1 MKPSG
6 RVLLIVA
13 MAAGGLA
20 AYVASQFASPDPVRV
35 ATSRPPAG
43 TETRPVLVPPPAA
56 PAASPAAPAP
66 AIIAPATPAVALEP
80 PRFDVARVGARGNV
94 VVAGRAAPGS
104 EVLLL
109 EDEREIGR
117 TRADARGEWVILPAD
132 PLRPGTRQFSL
143 RGRLGGAEI
152 AGPDVVVVVVPDPA
166 VLAEAAAREAAERAE
181 ALARAEAAARAEAE
195 ARAATLARL
204 EEMARQAAAQAE
216 REAREAA
223 ERAEATARA
232 EAAARA
238 EAQARREAEER
249 AAAEAR
255 MAEERSRAEA
265 LARRQA
271 EERAAAEAR
280 AAEQAARLAAEA
292 RAAEEAARAQAQAR
306 MEAEARAAAQIRLA
320 EATARA
326 EAAARAE
333 EAARAEAN
341 ARVDAALRVAES
353 AARAA
358 EASARAAEIS
368 ARAAEAASR
377 AAEIAM
383 RQETLARAEAEA
395 SARAEATRRTEQ
407 ARQAEA
413 ARQAEE
419 ARLAVA
425 RQAEAARQQAARPA
439 PPAAPQQPM
448 VVLVPGAPDATPRI
462 LQTPA
467 STTPRRGLGLDV
479 VDYDDAGGMRF
490 SGSAA
495 PGAPVR
501 IYVNGVHAGDSRAD
515 AAGRWVLTPP
525 TVPAIGRH
533 RVRVDQ
539 LAANGAVSARVE
551 LPFQRESVPQGDIPE
566 GRVIVQPGNS
576 LWRLAR
582 AAYGRGV
589 LYTVIYEANRDQIR
603 NPDLIFPGQVFT
615 LPPAPPAPAPRTASR
630 PADSSRSR

>member
-1 MKPSG
+1 
-6 RVLLIVA
+6 

-20 AYVASQFASPDPVRV
+20 AYVASQFASEDPMRAAPPRP
-35 ATSRPPAG
+35 ATGA
-43 TETRPVLVPPPAA
+43 ETRPVLVPPPA
-56 PAASPAAPAP
+56 SPAAIPAALAPTAAAP
-66 AIIAPATPAVALEP
+66 AMALEP

-166 VLAEAAAREAAERAE
+166 VVAEAAAREAAERAE

-195 ARAATLARL
+195 ERAATLARL
-204 EEMARQAAAQAE
+204 EAM
-216 REAREAA
+216 AREAA

-255 MAEERSRAEA
+255 AAEERSRAEA

-292 RAAEEAARAQAQAR
+292 RAAEEAARIEAQAR
-306 MEAEARAAAQIRLA
+306 MEAEARAAAQARLA

-377 AAEIAM
+377 AAEVAI

-395 SARAEATRRTEQ
+395 SARAEANRVAEQ

-413 ARQAEE
+413 ERQAGEARAAA
-419 ARLAVA
+419 ARLAPP
-425 RQAEAARQQAARPA
+425 PA
-439 PPAAPQQPM
+439 PPQPV
-448 VVLVPGAPDATPRI
+448 VVLVPGAPGATPRI
-462 LQTPA
+462 LQTPTI
-467 STTPRRGLGLDV
+467 TTPRRGLGLDV

-495 PGAPVR
+495 PGASVR

-525 TVPAIGRH
+525 TAPAIGRH

-589 LYTVIYEANRDQIR
+589 LYTVIYDANRDQIR

-615 LPPAPPAPAPRTASR
+615 LPPPPPRAASR